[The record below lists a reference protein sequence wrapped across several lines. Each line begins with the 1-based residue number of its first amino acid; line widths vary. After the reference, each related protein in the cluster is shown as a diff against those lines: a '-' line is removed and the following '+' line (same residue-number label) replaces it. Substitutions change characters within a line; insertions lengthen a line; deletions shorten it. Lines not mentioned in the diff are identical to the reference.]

1 MINYPEI
8 EKFDTEVY
16 NALMKELERQERNIE
31 LIASENYVPKAILE
45 ADGSILTNKYA
56 EGLPGKRYYGGC
68 ENIDIIEQLAID
80 RAKSLFGSDHVN
92 VQAHSGSDANSAAYF
107 ALLED
112 GDKVLSMN
120 LNEGGHLS
128 HGSKVNHSGRRYDFY
143 HYGVDEETGLIDYDH
158 VLDLAREI
166 KPKLIVCGASAYPR
180 EIDFKKFRQIAD
192 DVGALLMADIAHIAG
207 LVVCGEHMSP
217 IDFCD
222 VVTSTTHK
230 TLRGPRSGIILCKEK
245 WAKKI
250 DKAVFPGLQGGPL
263 EHIIAAKA
271 IGFKQNL
278 APSWLTYIKQV
289 KANAKQMEISLKKN
303 NFVLVSGGTDNHILL
318 LDLRNMGITGKEAQ
332 NLLDEVYITT
342 NKNTIPGEELSPNI
356 TSGLR
361 IGTAAVTT
369 RGMREGEMEIIV
381 DLIKKTLKKEDTVEN
396 IRKEVESLTKRFPVY
411 GEVIWK
417 CL

>member
-1 MINYPEI
+1 MNYQEI
-8 EKFDTEVY
+8 EKFDPDVY
-16 NALMKELERQERNIE
+16 YALINELRRQERNIE

-68 ENIDIIEQLAID
+68 ENIDIIEQLAIN
-80 RAKSLFGSDHVN
+80 RAKKLFGADHVN
-92 VQAHSGSDANSAAYF
+92 VQPHSGSDANSAAYF

-120 LNEGGHLS
+120 LSEGGHLS
-128 HGSKVNHSGRRYDFY
+128 HGSKVNHSGKRYDFY
-143 HYGVDEETGLIDYDH
+143 NYGVDKKTGLIDYDH
-158 VLDLAREI
+158 VLDLARDI
-166 KPKLIVCGASAYPR
+166 KPKLIDCGASAYPR
-180 EIDFKKFRQIAD
+180 EIDFRKFKEIAD

-217 IDFCD
+217 VDYCD
-222 VVTSTTHK
+222 VVTTTTHK

-278 APSWLTYIKQV
+278 DPSWLTYARQI
-289 KANAKQMEISLKKN
+289 KANAKQMEITFKKN
-303 NFVLVSGGTDNHILL
+303 NFDLVSGGTDNHLLL

-332 NLLDEVYITT
+332 SLLDDVYITT
-342 NKNTIPGEELSPNI
+342 NKNTIPGEELSANI

-369 RGMREGEMEIIV
+369 RGMKESEMETIV

-396 IRKEVESLTKRFPVY
+396 IRKKVENLTKKFPIY

-417 CL
+417 CQ

>member
-1 MINYPEI
+1 MNYQEI
-8 EKFDTEVY
+8 EKFDPDVY
-16 NALMKELERQERNIE
+16 YALINELRRQERNIE

-68 ENIDIIEQLAID
+68 ENIDIIEQLAIN
-80 RAKSLFGSDHVN
+80 RAKKLFGADHVN
-92 VQAHSGSDANSAAYF
+92 VQPHSGSDANSAAYF

-120 LNEGGHLS
+120 LSEGGHLS
-128 HGSKVNHSGRRYDFY
+128 HGSKVNHSGKRYDFY
-143 HYGVDEETGLIDYDH
+143 HYVVDKKTGLIDYDH
-158 VLDLAREI
+158 VLDLARDI

-180 EIDFKKFRQIAD
+180 EIDFRKFKEIAD

-217 IDFCD
+217 VDYCD
-222 VVTSTTHK
+222 VVTTTTHK

-278 APSWLTYIKQV
+278 DPSWLAYAKQI
-289 KANAKQMEISLKKN
+289 KANAKQMEITFKKN
-303 NFVLVSGGTDNHILL
+303 NFDLVSGGTDNHLLL

-332 NLLDEVYITT
+332 SLLDEVYITT

-369 RGMREGEMEIIV
+369 RGMKESEMETIV

-396 IRKEVESLTKRFPVY
+396 IRKEVENLTKKFPIY

-417 CL
+417 CQ

>member
-1 MINYPEI
+1 MNYQEI
-8 EKFDTEVY
+8 EKFDPDVY
-16 NALMKELERQERNIE
+16 YALINELRRQERNIE

-68 ENIDIIEQLAID
+68 ENIDIIEQLAIN
-80 RAKSLFGSDHVN
+80 RAKKLFGADHVN
-92 VQAHSGSDANSAAYF
+92 VQPHSGSDANSAAYF

-120 LNEGGHLS
+120 LSEGGHLS
-128 HGSKVNHSGRRYDFY
+128 HGSKVNHSGKRYDFY
-143 HYGVDEETGLIDYDH
+143 HYVVDKKTGLIDYDH
-158 VLDLAREI
+158 VLDLARDI

-180 EIDFKKFRQIAD
+180 EIDFRKFKEIAD

-217 IDFCD
+217 VDYCD
-222 VVTSTTHK
+222 VVTTTTHK

-278 APSWLTYIKQV
+278 DPSWLAYAKQI
-289 KANAKQMEISLKKN
+289 KANAKQMEITFKKN
-303 NFVLVSGGTDNHILL
+303 NFDLVSGGTDNHLLL

-332 NLLDEVYITT
+332 SLLDEVYITT

-369 RGMREGEMEIIV
+369 RGMKESEMETIV

-396 IRKEVESLTKRFPVY
+396 IRKEVENLTKKFPIY
-411 GEVIWK
+411 GEVI
-417 CL
+417 

>member
-1 MINYPEI
+1 MNYQEI
-8 EKFDTEVY
+8 EKFDPDVY
-16 NALMKELERQERNIE
+16 YALINELRRQERNIE

-80 RAKSLFGSDHVN
+80 RAKKLFGADHVN
-92 VQAHSGSDANSAAYF
+92 VQPHSGSDANSAAYF

-120 LNEGGHLS
+120 LSEGGHLS
-128 HGSKVNHSGRRYDFY
+128 HGSKVNHSGKRYDFY
-143 HYGVDEETGLIDYDH
+143 NYGVDKKTGLIDYDH
-158 VLDLAREI
+158 VLDLARDI

-180 EIDFKKFRQIAD
+180 EIDFRKFKEIAD

-217 IDFCD
+217 VDYCD
-222 VVTSTTHK
+222 VVTTTTHK
-230 TLRGPRSGIILCKEK
+230 TLRGPRSGIILCKKK

-278 APSWLTYIKQV
+278 DPSWLTYARQI
-289 KANAKQMEISLKKN
+289 KANAKQMEVSFKKN
-303 NFVLVSGGTDNHILL
+303 NFDLVSGGTDNHLLL
-318 LDLRNMGITGKEAQ
+318 LDLRNIGITGKEAQ
-332 NLLDEVYITT
+332 SLLDEVYITT
-342 NKNTIPGEELSPNI
+342 NKNTIPGEELSANI

-369 RGMREGEMEIIV
+369 RGMKESEMETIV

-396 IRKEVESLTKRFPVY
+396 IRKEVENLTKKFPIY

-417 CL
+417 CQ

>member
-1 MINYPEI
+1 MNYQEI
-8 EKFDTEVY
+8 EKFDPDVY
-16 NALMKELERQERNIE
+16 YALINELRRQERNIE

-80 RAKSLFGSDHVN
+80 RAKKLFGADHVN
-92 VQAHSGSDANSAAYF
+92 VQPHSGSDANSAAYF

-120 LNEGGHLS
+120 LSEGGHLS
-128 HGSKVNHSGRRYDFY
+128 HGSKVNHSGKRYDFY
-143 HYGVDEETGLIDYDH
+143 NYGVDKKTGLIDYDH
-158 VLDLAREI
+158 VLDLARDI

-180 EIDFKKFRQIAD
+180 EIDFRKFKEIAD

-217 IDFCD
+217 VDYCD
-222 VVTSTTHK
+222 VVTTTTHK

-278 APSWLTYIKQV
+278 DPSWLAYAKQI
-289 KANAKQMEISLKKN
+289 KANAKQMEITFKKN
-303 NFVLVSGGTDNHILL
+303 NFDLVSGGTDNHLLL

-332 NLLDEVYITT
+332 SLLDEVYITT

-369 RGMREGEMEIIV
+369 RGMKESEMETIV

-396 IRKEVESLTKRFPVY
+396 IRKEVENLTKKFPIY

-417 CL
+417 CQ

>member
-1 MINYPEI
+1 MNYQEI
-8 EKFDTEVY
+8 EKFDPDVY
-16 NALMKELERQERNIE
+16 YALINELRRQERNIE

-80 RAKSLFGSDHVN
+80 RAKMLFGADHVN
-92 VQAHSGSDANSAAYF
+92 VQPHSGSDANSAAYF

-120 LNEGGHLS
+120 LSEGGHLS
-128 HGSKVNHSGRRYDFY
+128 HGSKVNHSGKRYDFY
-143 HYGVDEETGLIDYDH
+143 HYGVDKKTGLIDYDH
-158 VLDLAREI
+158 VLDLARDI

-180 EIDFKKFRQIAD
+180 EIDFRKFKEIAD

-217 IDFCD
+217 VDYCD
-222 VVTSTTHK
+222 VVTTTTHK

-278 APSWLTYIKQV
+278 DPSWLSYAKQI
-289 KANAKQMEISLKKN
+289 KANAKQMEESFKKN
-303 NFVLVSGGTDNHILL
+303 NFDLVSGGTDNHLLL
-318 LDLRNMGITGKEAQ
+318 LDLRNIGITGKEAQ
-332 NLLDEVYITT
+332 SLLDEVYITT
-342 NKNTIPGEELSPNI
+342 NKNTIPGEELSANI

-369 RGMREGEMEIIV
+369 RGMKESEMEIIV

-411 GEVIWK
+411 GEVI
-417 CL
+417 

>member
-1 MINYPEI
+1 MNYQEI
-8 EKFDTEVY
+8 EKFDPDVY
-16 NALMKELERQERNIE
+16 YALINELRRQERNIE

-80 RAKSLFGSDHVN
+80 RAKKLFGEDHVN
-92 VQAHSGSDANSAAYF
+92 VQPHSGSDANSVAYF

-120 LNEGGHLS
+120 LSEGGHLS
-128 HGSKVNHSGRRYDFY
+128 HGSKVNHSGKRYDFY
-143 HYGVDEETGLIDYDH
+143 NYGVDKKTGLIDYDH
-158 VLDLAREI
+158 VLDLARDI

-180 EIDFKKFRQIAD
+180 EIDFRKFKEIAD

-217 IDFCD
+217 VDYCD
-222 VVTSTTHK
+222 VVTTTTHK

-278 APSWLTYIKQV
+278 DPSWLAYAKQI
-289 KANAKQMEISLKKN
+289 KANAKQMEITFKKN
-303 NFVLVSGGTDNHILL
+303 NFDLVSGGTDNHLLL

-332 NLLDEVYITT
+332 SLLDEVYITT

-369 RGMREGEMEIIV
+369 RGMKESEMETIV

-396 IRKEVESLTKRFPVY
+396 IRKEVENLTKKFPIY

-417 CL
+417 CQ